1 MKNVKVMDLDL
12 RDDNVVFAATYG
24 RGVFSGQFTGASAS
38 VDEVLKGNET
48 FTVYPTVSNGNFTI
62 FGKNELKV
70 SQVAVFDLRGRQVHA
85 VTLDFKENE
94 RQEISIN
101 TSAGVYIVNLIDEAG
116 RKASKKIVIE

>member
-1 MKNVKVMDLDL
+1 MW
-12 RDDNVVFAATYG
+12 F
-24 RGVFSGQFTGASAS
+24 
-38 VDEVLKGNET
+38 
-48 FTVYPTVSNGNFTI
+48 I
-62 FGKNELKV
+62 FGKNKLKV